1 MKRMTLIAL
10 VLSIFAMP
18 LFATGQTEEGG
29 KKVVYWSMWNEAEP
43 QGQVIARAAEAFQ
56 EKTGVEVDVVFNGRE
71 IRKILA
77 PAIDAGDTID
87 IFDEDVDRVSNSWG
101 KYLLPLGS
109 YVSATYETTK
119 GQPFETQI
127 NQTLVKLA
135 QTLGNGEMK
144 IVPYQPFLFTVLYN
158 KDLFKKAGISSRPEN
173 WTEFEDVCA
182 KLKAAG
188 ITPITVDDAYMAA
201 FFGYNMSRLIGV
213 DATLKMVED
222 NDFSNPAVLKFA
234 EIWSDFAKKGYMSP
248 KAASNIWPAGQV
260 EEIAKGKAAMY
271 LNGTWLPNEIKGSAP
286 NLNWG
291 AFAWPSMGKEGNGV
305 EATNYGG
312 QCFGIN
318 KDSKVAEEAFRFIVF
333 MTTGEWDTA
342 LASES
347 IGIPMGNES
356 EWPSQLAEA
365 KVVLDNTSI
374 RMPWAC
380 GMENSAEISVK
391 IKENFAKLIAG
402 SITPQEFYDNMNK

>member
-1 MKRMTLIAL
+1 MKKMILMAL

-18 LFATGQTEEGG
+18 LFANGQTEEGG
-29 KKVVYWSMWNEAEP
+29 KKVVYWTMWNEAEP
-43 QGQVIARAAEAFQ
+43 QGQVIARAAEAFR
-56 EKTGVEVDVVFNGRE
+56 EKTGTEVEVVFNGRE

-77 PAIDAGDTID
+77 PAIDAGDVID
-87 IFDEDVDRVSNSWG
+87 IFDEDVDRVSTSWG

-109 YVSATYETTK
+109 YVGKVYDTTK
-119 GQPFETQI
+119 GKPFDTQI
-127 NQTLVKLA
+127 NQTLVALSKE
-135 QTLGNGEMK
+135 LGGGEMK
-144 IVPYQPFLFTVLYN
+144 MVPYQPFLFTVLYN
-158 KDLFKKAGISSRPEN
+158 KDLFNKAGIKSLPKT
-173 WTEFEDVCA
+173 WAEFESVCA
-182 KLKAAG
+182 ELKAAG
-188 ITPITVDDAYMAA
+188 ITSITVDDAYMAA

-222 NDFSNPAVLKFA
+222 NDFSNPGVLKFA
-234 EIWSDFAKKGYMSP
+234 EIWNDFAKKGYMSA

-260 EEIAKGKAAMY
+260 EEMAKDKVAMY

-291 AFAWPSMGKEGNGV
+291 AFAWPSMGGGNGV

-318 KDSKVAEEAFRFIVF
+318 KDSKVADEAFQFIVF
-333 MTTGEWDTA
+333 MTTGEWDAT

-347 IGIPMGNES
+347 IGIPMGNDS
-356 EWPSQLAEA
+356 AWPSQLAEA
-365 KVVLDNTSI
+365 KVVLDNTTV

-380 GMENSAEISVK
+380 GMENSAEVNVK

-402 SITPQEFYDNMNK
+402 DITPQEFYDNMNK